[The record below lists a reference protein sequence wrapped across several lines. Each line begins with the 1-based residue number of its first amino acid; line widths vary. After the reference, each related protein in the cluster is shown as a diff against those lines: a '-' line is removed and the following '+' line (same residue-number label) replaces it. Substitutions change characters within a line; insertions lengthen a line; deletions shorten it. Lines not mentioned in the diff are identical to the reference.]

1 MRTALAREL
10 RSQLE
15 KTVIKARDI
24 AELAAREELQRLAVG
39 DKTPAD
45 YLTEEQRNLRRSLR
59 AHGRQLGDYRKPEG
73 AKKAGEQGIEHL
85 VTEVAYEHWH
95 RMLFARF
102 LAENNLLMYEDGVT
116 ALAIQDCFDLAEEET
131 GDSSNGW
138 HYAANYAARM
148 LPQIFRIDSPVFAIN
163 LAPNHQ
169 KQLEQLLAN
178 LAAETFKA
186 SDSLGWVYQFWQT
199 KRKEQI
205 NKSEVKI
212 GADEL
217 PAVTQLF
224 TEPYMVSF
232 LLDNSLGAWWVSN
245 HPEIECPI
253 ELTYLRTLEDG
264 SPAAGRFDGWPK
276 ELKDLKTLD
285 PCCGS
290 GHFLVAAFLMLVPMR
305 MSVEGLSAT
314 AAVDAVLRDNIHGLE
329 LDQRCVEL
337 AAFALALEAWRYPD
351 AGGYRALPE
360 LQIACSGLGI
370 NTKKEV
376 WLALG
381 GDNSNLQIALEEL
394 YRQFKDSPV
403 LGSLINP
410 KASLRKGTLFELK
423 WDEIGP
429 LLSKA
434 LEGEK
439 DAEIAELG
447 VVAKGLTKTSQLLV
461 NSYTWVITNVPYK
474 KTGEMVDSVDEYL
487 TSNYPYARRSL
498 ETSFLARCIEFL
510 ISNGTC
516 SVVLPQNWL
525 FLSGY
530 KEFREVLLNT
540 LEWNFVARLGAGAFE
555 TISGEHVKAILLTIN
570 KTAPILTESKSSTKT
585 LFIDV
590 SNEKSTGDKLMHLQ
604 TNNISFIPQFRQLQN
619 PDQRIVMGE
628 EITGNMLSDLASG
641 VHGTNTKDS
650 LRFIRNYWEVDIN
663 NKDWELGQT
672 TADTVRDFGGLTTV
686 YFWEKGAGELKW
698 LADRGKAILAGGL
711 AWGKR
716 GISVRQVGHLPCTN
730 YLGSKFDQNCAA
742 IIPSVETN
750 LAAIWCF
757 CSTEEFNKSV
767 REIDQSLKVT
777 NSTLVKVAF
786 DLDHWTQV
794 AKEKYP
800 IGLPEP
806 YSDDPTQWIFHG
818 HPCGSVVWDDTTKW
832 TAQGPLRLDDT
843 VLQVAVVCL
852 LGYQW
857 PAELD
862 AEMELADEQREW
874 VEKSKTL
881 SCFVDDDG
889 IVCLSAVRSEKP
901 AHERIDQLLQ
911 AAYGSE
917 WSTHVRNKLLEQVG
931 YKNKSLELW
940 LREKFFEQHCKLFQH
955 RPFIWQLWDG
965 LKDGFSVLVNY
976 HKLDKKNL
984 ERLIYT
990 YLDDWIR
997 SQKLQQAE
1005 GIDGSTERLAAAE
1018 GLKQRLEL
1026 ILEGEAP
1033 YDIFVRWK
1041 PLAQQPIGWD
1051 PDLNDGVRLNIR
1063 PFMTVTDVGQKG
1075 AGILRAKPN
1084 IKWTKDRGKDV
1095 ESAPWYKL
1103 GLEYDGKEGDRIND
1117 HHLSLAEKQAENP

>member
-1 MRTALAREL
+1 
-10 RSQLE
+10 
-15 KTVIKARDI
+15 
-24 AELAAREELQRLAVG
+24 
-39 DKTPAD
+39 
-45 YLTEEQRNLRRSLR
+45 
-59 AHGRQLGDYRKPEG
+59 
-73 AKKAGEQGIEHL
+73 
-85 VTEVAYEHWH
+85 
-95 RMLFARF
+95 
-102 LAENNLLMYEDGVT
+102 
-116 ALAIQDCFDLAEEET
+116 
-131 GDSSNGW
+131 
-138 HYAANYAARM
+138 
-148 LPQIFRIDSPVFAIN
+148 
-163 LAPNHQ
+163 
-169 KQLEQLLAN
+169 
-178 LAAETFKA
+178 
-186 SDSLGWVYQFWQT
+186 
-199 KRKEQI
+199 
-205 NKSEVKI
+205 
-212 GADEL
+212 
-217 PAVTQLF
+217 
-224 TEPYMVSF
+224 
-232 LLDNSLGAWWVSN
+232 
-245 HPEIECPI
+245 
-253 ELTYLRTLEDG
+253 
-264 SPAAGRFDGWPK
+264 
-276 ELKDLKTLD
+276 
-285 PCCGS
+285 
-290 GHFLVAAFLMLVPMR
+290 
-305 MSVEGLSAT
+305 
-314 AAVDAVLRDNIHGLE
+314 
-329 LDQRCVEL
+329 
-337 AAFALALEAWRYPD
+337 
-351 AGGYRALPE
+351 
-360 LQIACSGLGI
+360 
-370 NTKKEV
+370 
-376 WLALG
+376 
-381 GDNSNLQIALEEL
+381 
-394 YRQFKDSPV
+394 
-403 LGSLINP
+403 
-410 KASLRKGTLFELK
+410 
-423 WDEIGP
+423 
-429 LLSKA
+429 
-434 LEGEK
+434 
-439 DAEIAELG
+439 
-447 VVAKGLTKTSQLLV
+447 
-461 NSYTWVITNVPYK
+461 K

-1095 ESAPWYKL
+1095 ETAHWYKL